1 VEIQVVRKSGIPYLL
16 WRSVGNRVLA
26 SILPIYTPMNLPNR
40 LTVGRLILTGFF
52 VAFLSTSTHWGDVVA
67 LLLFIIASLTD
78 WLDGHLARK
87 LNQMTN
93 FGKLMD
99 PLADKVLVASALVCL
114 IPLGALPAWAVII
127 IITREFLITGLRQ
140 LAAGQGQILPA
151 DPLGKHKTAWQ
162 LITILF
168 FLTLLAAGDIFGD
181 ESRWLKFLWVHVGP
195 FLIGITIVLTIYS
208 GLAYLWKNRRLLL

>member
-1 VEIQVVRKSGIPYLL
+1 
-16 WRSVGNRVLA
+16 
-26 SILPIYTPMNLPNR
+26 MNLPNR
-40 LTVGRLILTGFF
+40 LTLGRLILTVFF
-52 VAFLSTSTHWGDVVA
+52 VAFLSTETHWGDVVA

-78 WLDGHLARK
+78 WLDGYLARK
-87 LNQMTN
+87 FNQITN

-99 PLADKVLVASALVCL
+99 PLADKVLVASALICL
-114 IPLGALPAWAVII
+114 IPLDALPAWAVIV

-168 FLTLLAAGDIFGD
+168 FLILLAAGDLFGD
-181 ESRWLKFLWVHVGP
+181 ESRWLKFLWVQVGP
-195 FLIGITIVLTIYS
+195 VLIGITILLTIYS
-208 GLAYLWKNRRLLL
+208 GLAYLWKNRSLLR

>member
-1 VEIQVVRKSGIPYLL
+1 MVAGWQS
-16 WRSVGNRVLA
+16 RSARLFRTI
-26 SILPIYTPMNLPNR
+26 SMNLPNR
-40 LTVGRLILTGFF
+40 LTIGRLILTVFF
-52 VAFLSTSTHWGDVVA
+52 VAFLSTETHWGDLVA
-67 LLLFIIASLTD
+67 LLLFILASVTD
-78 WLDGHLARK
+78 WLDGYLARR

-114 IPLGALPAWAVII
+114 IPRGALPAWAVIV

-140 LAAGQGQILPA
+140 LAAGQGLILPA

-168 FLTLLAAGDIFGD
+168 FLILLAAGDIFGD
-181 ESRWLKFLWVHVGP
+181 ESQWLRFLWVKFGP
-195 FLIGITIVLTIYS
+195 ILIGITIILTIYS
-208 GLAYLWKNRRLLL
+208 GLAYLWKNRNLLK

>member
-1 VEIQVVRKSGIPYLL
+1 
-16 WRSVGNRVLA
+16 
-26 SILPIYTPMNLPNR
+26 MNLPNR
-40 LTVGRLILTGFF
+40 LTLGRIVLTVLFVG
-52 VAFLSTSTHWGDVVA
+52 FLSTSTHWGDVVA
-67 LLLFIIASLTD
+67 LGLFIVASVTD
-78 WLDGHLARK
+78 WLDGYLARK

-114 IPLGALPAWAVII
+114 IPLGALPAWAVIV

-140 LAAGQGQILPA
+140 LAAGQGVILPA

-168 FLTLLAAGDIFGD
+168 FLTLLAARDVFGD
-181 ESRWLKFLWVHVGP
+181 ESRWLLFLWIKLGP
-195 FLIGITIVLTIYS
+195 VLIAVTMILTIYS
-208 GLAYLWKNRRLLL
+208 GLAYLWKNRGLLR

>member
-1 VEIQVVRKSGIPYLL
+1 MNGKPYLP
-16 WRSVGNRVLA
+16 WRSDGNRVLA
-26 SILPIYTPMNLPNR
+26 FILPTYTPMNLPNR

-67 LLLFIIASLTD
+67 LVLFIVASLTD
-78 WLDGHLARK
+78 WMDGYLARK

-93 FGKLMD
+93 FGKLID
-99 PLADKVLVASALVCL
+99 PLADKVLVASALICL
-114 IPLGALPAWAVII
+114 IPLGALPAWAVIV

-151 DPLGKHKTAWQ
+151 DSLGKHKTAWQ

-168 FLTLLAAGDIFGD
+168 FLILLAAGDIFGD

-195 FLIGITIVLTIYS
+195 VLIGITIVLTIYS
-208 GLAYLWKNRRLLL
+208 GLAYLWKNRSLLL

>member
-1 VEIQVVRKSGIPYLL
+1 MSRIDPVTISQVTHFPQSRFPFL
-16 WRSVGNRVLA
+16 
-26 SILPIYTPMNLPNR
+26 PMNLPNR
-40 LTVGRLILTGFF
+40 LTIARMVLTVFF
-52 VAFLSTSTHWGDVVA
+52 VAFLTTSTHWGDVVA
-67 LLLFIIASLTD
+67 LFLFITASATD
-78 WLDGHLARK
+78 WLDGYLARR

-114 IPLGALPAWAVII
+114 IPLGALPAWAVIV

-140 LAAGQGQILPA
+140 LAAGQGVILPA

-168 FLTLLAAGDIFGD
+168 FLTLLAAGDLFGD
-181 ESRWLKFLWVHVGP
+181 GTQWLRFLWMEVGP
-195 FLIGITIVLTIYS
+195 WLIGITVVLTIYS
-208 GLAYLWKNRRLLL
+208 GLAYLWKNRNLLK

>member
-1 VEIQVVRKSGIPYLL
+1 
-16 WRSVGNRVLA
+16 
-26 SILPIYTPMNLPNR
+26 MNLPNR
-40 LTVGRLILTGFF
+40 LTIARMVLTVFF
-52 VAFLSTSTHWGDVVA
+52 VAFLTTSTHWGDVVA
-67 LLLFIIASLTD
+67 LFLFITASATD
-78 WLDGHLARK
+78 WLDGYLARR

-114 IPLGALPAWAVII
+114 IPLGALPAWAVIV

-140 LAAGQGQILPA
+140 LAAGQGVILPA

-168 FLTLLAAGDIFGD
+168 FLTLLAAGDLFGD
-181 ESRWLKFLWVHVGP
+181 GTRWLRFLWMEVGP
-195 FLIGITIVLTIYS
+195 WLIGITVVLTIYS
-208 GLAYLWKNRRLLL
+208 GLAYLWKNRNLLK

>member
-1 VEIQVVRKSGIPYLL
+1 
-16 WRSVGNRVLA
+16 
-26 SILPIYTPMNLPNR
+26 MNLPNR
-40 LTVGRLILTGFF
+40 LTIARMVLTVFF

-67 LLLFIIASLTD
+67 LFLFITASVTD
-78 WLDGHLARK
+78 WLDGYLARR
-87 LNQMTN
+87 LNLMTN

-114 IPLGALPAWAVII
+114 IPLGALPAWAVIV

-140 LAAGQGQILPA
+140 LAAGQGLILPA

-168 FLTLLAAGDIFGD
+168 FLTLLAAGDLFGD
-181 ESRWLKFLWVHVGP
+181 GTRWLRFLWMEVGP
-195 FLIGITIVLTIYS
+195 WLIGITVVLTIYS
-208 GLAYLWKNRRLLL
+208 GIAYLWKNRNLLK

>member
-1 VEIQVVRKSGIPYLL
+1 
-16 WRSVGNRVLA
+16 
-26 SILPIYTPMNLPNR
+26 MNLPNR
-40 LTVGRLILTGFF
+40 LTVGRLVLTVFF

-67 LLLFIIASLTD
+67 LALFIIASLTD
-78 WLDGHLARK
+78 WLDGYLARK

-114 IPLGALPAWAVII
+114 IPLKALPAWVVIV

-140 LAAGQGQILPA
+140 LAAGQGVILPA

-168 FLTLLAAGDIFGD
+168 FLSLLAAGDCFGD
-181 ESRWLKFLWVHVGP
+181 ESLLLLSLWVGVGP
-195 FLIGITIVLTIYS
+195 WLIGITVFLTIYS
-208 GLAYLWKNRRLLL
+208 GLAYLWKNRSLLR

>member
-1 VEIQVVRKSGIPYLL
+1 
-16 WRSVGNRVLA
+16 
-26 SILPIYTPMNLPNR
+26 MNLPNK
-40 LTVGRLILTGFF
+40 LTVGRLVLTVFF
-52 VAFLSTSTHWGDVVA
+52 VGFLSTSTHWGDVAA
-67 LLLFIIASLTD
+67 LTLFIIASLTD
-78 WLDGHLARK
+78 WLDGYLARK

-114 IPLGALPAWAVII
+114 IPLRALPAWVVIV

-140 LAAGQGQILPA
+140 LAASQGVILPA

-168 FLTLLAAGDIFGD
+168 YLILLAAGDCFGD
-181 ESRWLKFLWVHVGP
+181 ESRWLKFLWVQVGLW
-195 FLIGITIVLTIYS
+195 LIGITVVLTIYS
-208 GLAYLWKNRRLLL
+208 GLAYLWKNRSLLR